1 VVVVALEEG
10 ACPPTVSPAA
20 SRAEKVAGPTPG
32 RGGGPGRHASTG
44 ILRGDET
51 RRVKAWSSTLV
62 QERDVHVHLRVYRG
76 VIVHKVLVK
85 IAKGLARI
93 LK

>member
-51 RRVKAWSSTLV
+51 RRVKAWSGALW
-62 QERDVHVHLRVYRG
+62 YRNEMYMSIFASIG
-76 VIVHKVLVK
+76 V
-85 IAKGLARI
+85 
-93 LK
+93 